1 MQQANKVS
9 ISAVIITFNEAKNI
23 ARCLNSLAGI
33 ADDIVVVDSF
43 STDDTPQIC
52 RSFANVRFIQHAF
65 EGHIEQKNYAN
76 TQALYPHIL
85 SLDADEALSEPLRQS
100 ILEAKNNWQYDGYYM
115 NRLNNYCGAWI
126 RHGTWYP
133 DRKLRLWNSQK
144 GNWGGT
150 NPHDRF
156 IMDKTAKTGRLTGN
170 LLHYTVHSIQQ
181 HIGQI
186 NKFSSIRAAG
196 MFTKG
201 IKPNFYRLYCKP
213 VIGFVWS
220 YFFRLGFLDGY
231 FGFVIS
237 LNSAYSVFLRY
248 AKLKEL
254 WKNNNPA

>member
-1 MQQANKVS
+1 MRPANKVS
-9 ISAVIITFNEAKNI
+9 ISAVIITFNEASNI
-23 ARCLNSLAGI
+23 ARCLQSLAGI
-33 ADDIVVVDSF
+33 ADEIVVVDSY
-43 STDDTPQIC
+43 STDNTPQIC
-52 RSFANVRFIQHAF
+52 RSFANVRFIQQAF
-65 EGHIEQKNYAN
+65 EGYIEQKNYAN
-76 TQALYPHIL
+76 TQATYPYIL

-100 ILEAKNNWQYDGYYM
+100 ILEVKNNWQHDGYYL
-115 NRLNNYCGAWI
+115 NRLNNYCGKWI

-144 GNWGGT
+144 GTWGGT

-156 IMDKTAKTGRLTGN
+156 FLEKNTTTATLKGD

-186 NKFSSIRAAG
+186 NKFSTIRAEG

-201 IKPNFYRLYCKP
+201 KKSGVYHLYCKP
-213 VIGFVWS
+213 VIGFIWS
-220 YFFRLGFLDGY
+220 YFLKLGFLDGY
-231 FGFVIS
+231 YGFVIS

-254 WKNNNPA
+254 WKNNTPA